1 MFETRHVQAASWALD
16 GIPGDLSRPCAA
28 AVQVAATCHRV
39 WDARPGTTVALQSG
53 MSTPTIAPSPNPHYA
68 RLGGH
73 EPIVRLVDAFYRA
86 MDTLPEAATIRAMH
100 EPDLR
105 ATKLV
110 LVKYLSEWM
119 GGPKLYTPERGAP
132 MLRRRHQPFAI
143 DSAAR
148 DAWMACM
155 RQALS
160 EVCTDAALSAELE
173 AAFYKVADFIRNTDD
188 GGSTRP
194 HPGRPREVQPDA
206 AAAPHSSQS

>member
-1 MFETRHVQAASWALD
+1 MSLPAPAS
-16 GIPGDLSRPCAA
+16 
-28 AVQVAATCHRV
+28 
-39 WDARPGTTVALQSG
+39 
-53 MSTPTIAPSPNPHYA
+53 PTNPHFA

-73 EPIVRLVDAFYRA
+73 DAIVRLVDAFYRA

-105 ATKLV
+105 ATKGV
-110 LVKYLSEWM
+110 LVKYLSEWL

-160 EVCTDAALSAELE
+160 EVCTDAALRAELD

-206 AAAPHSSQS
+206 VAAPHSSQS